1 MTQRS
6 LTDAH
11 IVDSFTAD
19 AEFALQVDQGET
31 FTVETRDRFE
41 PLFRGEPLD
50 RASVVA
56 LVGPVAIE
64 GVRAGDVV
72 EIEIVDIKS
81 RTGFGYLLR
90 NQTFGLFKTDIE
102 ERVEA
107 IPVSSQ
113 TITLPGD
120 IPVPSAPMIGKLG
133 LLRSEP
139 DDDKPVTQAGGAFS
153 SIVLGPG
160 TKLYVKAE
168 RDGAGVCLED
178 VHARMGDGEATAS
191 AIEMAAVVTLRCQ
204 VLSSPPPVVPFA
216 LTDTSA
222 VTFGQGAD
230 ADEAS
235 LKATQTMSQLLCSAL
250 DTDLTAAAGIIGAAV
265 DIRLSFVGGRPA
277 QARAEAPRALFPT
290 LVGPG
295 AR

>member
-1 MTQRS
+1 MKHEIAS
-6 LTDAH
+6 NPCFGA
-11 IVDSFTAD
+11 
-19 AEFALQVDQGET
+19 G
-31 FTVETRDRFE
+31 
-41 PLFRGEPLD
+41 LD

-216 LTDTSA
+216 LADTSA

-277 QARAEAPRALFPT
+277 QARQRRHAFISGTPRTRCPVVTFLPAAASR
-290 LVGPG
+290 
-295 AR
+295 ARRC